1 MEQKIEHFGII
12 TPDLRTFHFW
22 KDQNVKKES
31 PHKYFPILQENDIYH
46 GDITNVLAINNN
58 GRHNPSEEK
67 LYLIA
72 EDRIKMFEKLDSQ
85 K

>member
-1 MEQKIEHFGII
+1 MRAYQGLDKPFRN
-12 TPDLRTFHFW
+12 TTLVNDR
-22 KDQNVKKES
+22 VKTES